1 MVFNQSLNRRISI
14 RMLLV
19 SGLTAPL
26 ILFGIFSVS
35 CQPTT
40 PAAEPTPT
48 PAPTSVEAEMSDFAF
63 VPDTITI
70 PVGTSVTWTNQDSA
84 THTVT
89 TETELFDSGNLA
101 RNASF
106 SYTFTN
112 RGTFSYYCAIHPY
125 MKGKVIVE

>member
-19 SGLTAPL
+19 SGLIAPL

-40 PAAEPTPT
+40 PTAGPTPT
-48 PAPTSVEAEMSDFAF
+48 PAPTSVEVEMSDFAF

-70 PVGTSVTWTNQDSA
+70 PVGTSVTWTNQDPS

-89 TETELFDSGNLA
+89 SETGLFDSGILA
-101 RNASF
+101 PNASF
-106 SYTFTN
+106 SHSFTE
-112 RGTFSYYCAIHPY
+112 RGTFSYYCTIHPY
-125 MKGKVIVE
+125 MKGKVVVE